1 MDNEV
6 REPLVAAWLGQVD
19 YATAWAAQETVF
31 RARMR
36 GEREDSV
43 MLLEHPPTY
52 TLGRRAT
59 EDDLVY
65 DRRARAA
72 RGIELFE
79 VDRGVTSVLAE
90 TGRAH
95 AVEDV
100 ARLAARH
107 LGDVFER
114 PVVWAAADSML
125 GKKSAASAGSR

>member
-1 MDNEV
+1 MFE
-6 REPLVAAWLGQVD
+6 
-19 YATAWAAQETVF
+19 
-31 RARMR
+31 
-36 GEREDSV
+36 
-43 MLLEHPPTY
+43 
-52 TLGRRAT
+52 
-59 EDDLVY
+59 
-65 DRRARAA
+65 
-72 RGIELFE
+72 GIVPCGLS
-79 VDRGVTSVLAE
+79 DRGVTSVLAE